1 MIVSRSAFLLV
12 PGRRIGGAMSLHPQP
27 WPEPAEEITRA
38 VLAMYGGRRAP
49 LPIAV
54 RDELGELFADA
65 EFAAAFAD
73 RGPEG
78 WSPGRLA
85 LVTVFQAA
93 ENLTDRQAAEAVRD
107 KISWKYALGLSL
119 DDAGFDYTVLT
130 EFRTRLVDRGM
141 EARVLDL
148 LVARLVDKG
157 LLKSRGK
164 QRTDS
169 THIIA
174 AVRQLNQVELVGETV
189 RACVEALAVA
199 DPDWVSARLD
209 ASWQRRYGARV
220 DSWRMPASKTQR
232 AALGADY
239 ARDGVALLAAVWDA
253 ATPPWLAQLPAVGV
267 LQRVLIQNV
276 VIGVDRGGR
285 EVIRLREAD
294 TDGLPPG
301 RRRIVSPYDTDA
313 RWGGKRD
320 LTWCGYKLHVSESC
334 DAQAP
339 HRLVDRADHVPDAP
353 PNLITNVATTDASVP
368 DVAMTEPIHHD
379 LARRGLLPDE
389 HYLDSGY
396 PSADLLVSSLTDF
409 GVRLVTP
416 MLADVSPQAR
426 AGEGFDRTGFSVDW
440 EQSRVCCPQGQT
452 SSWWTPAVQRG
463 TEVIVVRFA
472 GEVCQAC
479 PVKAQC
485 TTATRGGRQLT
496 LRPRPIQQA
505 LDAARA
511 EQATTGWQRRYA
523 RRAGVESTIAQAT
536 KVTDTRRARYR
547 GLAKTRLDH
556 NVKATALNL
565 IRLHAWWNGEILDP
579 RRTTHLQRLELA
591 LAA

>member
-1 MIVSRSAFLLV
+1 
-12 PGRRIGGAMSLHPQP
+12 MSLHPQP

-38 VLAMYGGRRAP
+38 VQSMYAGRRAP

-54 RDELGELFADA
+54 REELGELFADA

-78 WSPGRLA
+78 WSPGRLM
-85 LVTVFQAA
+85 LITVFQAA

-107 KISWKYALGLSL
+107 KISWKYALGLGL
-119 DDAGFDYTVLT
+119 ADAGFDYTILT
-130 EFRTRLVDRGM
+130 EFRARLVEHGM
-141 EARVLDL
+141 QARVLDL
-148 LVARLVDKG
+148 LVARLVDRG

-174 AVRQLNQVELVGETV
+174 AVRQLNQIELIGETV

-199 DPDWVSARLD
+199 DGDWVNARLD
-209 ASWQRRYGARV
+209 SSWQRRYGARV
-220 DSWRMPASKTQR
+220 DAWRMPASKSQR

-267 LQRVLIQNV
+267 LQRVLLQNV

-301 RRRIVSPYDTDA
+301 RCRIVSPYDTDA

-339 HRLVDRADHVPDAP
+339 AGPVDRADHVPDTP

-379 LARRGLLPDE
+379 LARRALLPDE
-389 HYLDSGY
+389 HYVDSGY
-396 PSADLLVSSLTDF
+396 PSADLLISSLTDF

-416 MLADVSPQAR
+416 MLADTSPQAR
-426 AGEGFDRTGFSVDW
+426 AGEGFDRSGFTIDW
-440 EQSRVCCPQGQT
+440 QASTAHCPQGKA
-452 SSWWTPAVQRG
+452 SASWTAATQRG
-463 TEVIVVRFA
+463 TEVIVVKFP
-472 GEVCQAC
+472 GEVCQTC
-479 PVKAQC
+479 PAKANC

-505 LDAARA
+505 LDTARA
-511 EQATTGWQRRYA
+511 EQATTSWQRRYA

-536 KVTDTRRARYR
+536 KVTDVRRARYR
-547 GLAKTRLDH
+547 GLPKTRLDH
-556 NVKATALNL
+556 NVKAAALNL
-565 IRLHAWWNGEILDP
+565 IRLDAWFNGETLDP
-579 RRTTHLQRLELA
+579 RRTTHLARLELA

>member
-1 MIVSRSAFLLV
+1 
-12 PGRRIGGAMSLHPQP
+12 MSLHPLP

-38 VLAMYGGRRAP
+38 VLVMYGGRRAP

-65 EFAAAFAD
+65 EFAEAFAD
-73 RGPEG
+73 RGAEG
-78 WSPGRLA
+78 WSPGRLM

-107 KISWKYALGLSL
+107 KISWKYALGLGL
-119 DDAGFDYTVLT
+119 ADAGFDYTILT
-130 EFRTRLVDRGM
+130 EFRTRLVEHSM
-141 EARVLDL
+141 HARVLDL
-148 LVARLVDKG
+148 LVARLFEKG
-157 LLKSRGK
+157 LLKSGGR

-209 ASWQRRYGARV
+209 AGWQRRYGARV
-220 DSWRMPASKTQR
+220 DSWRMPGSKTKR

-239 ARDGVALLAAVWDA
+239 ARDAVALLAAVWDT

-267 LQRVLIQNV
+267 LQRVLIHNV
-276 VIGVDRGGR
+276 VIVADRGGR

-301 RRRIVSPYDTDA
+301 RCRIVSPYDTDA

-320 LTWCGYKLHVSESC
+320 LSWYGYKLHISESC
-334 DAQAP
+334 DAEP
-339 HRLVDRADHVPDAP
+339 PVGPVDPADHVPDAP

-379 LARRGLLPDE
+379 LAGRGLLPDE

-416 MLADVSPQAR
+416 MLADTSPQAR
-426 AGEGFDRTGFSVDW
+426 AGEGFDRGGFTIDW
-440 EQSRVCCPQGQT
+440 DAQTLTCPQGKASASWT
-452 SSWWTPAVQRG
+452 SATQRG
-463 TEVIVVRFA
+463 TDVIVVKFP
-472 GEVCQAC
+472 GEICQAC
-479 PVKAQC
+479 PVKAKC
-485 TTATRGGRQLT
+485 TTASRGGRQLT
-496 LRPRPIQQA
+496 LRPQPVQQA
-505 LDAARA
+505 LDTARI

-523 RRAGVESTIAQAT
+523 RRSGVESTIAQAT
-536 KVTDTRRARYR
+536 KVTDTRRTRYR
-547 GLAKTRLDH
+547 GLDKTRLDH
-556 NVKATALNL
+556 NIKATALNL
-565 IRLHAWWNGEILDP
+565 IRLDAWWNGETLDP
-579 RRTTHLQRLELA
+579 RRTSHLSRLELT

>member
-1 MIVSRSAFLLV
+1 
-12 PGRRIGGAMSLHPQP
+12 MSLHPKP

-49 LPIAV
+49 LPIVV

-65 EFAAAFAD
+65 EFAEVFAD

-78 WSPGRLA
+78 WSPGRLM
-85 LVTVFQAA
+85 LITVFQAV

-107 KISWKYALGLSL
+107 KISWKYALGLRL
-119 DDAGFDYTVLT
+119 DDPGFDYTILT
-130 EFRTRLVDRGM
+130 EFRTRLVQHGM
-141 EARVLDL
+141 LTRVLDL
-148 LVARLVDKG
+148 LVARLVEKG
-157 LLKSRGK
+157 LLTSRGK

-174 AVRQLNQVELVGETV
+174 AVRQLNQIELVGESV
-189 RACVEALAVA
+189 RACVEALAAA

-209 ASWQRRYGARV
+209 AGWQRRYGARV
-220 DSWRMPASKTQR
+220 DSWRMPASKTKR

-239 ARDGVALLAAVWDA
+239 ARDAVALLRAVWDA
-253 ATPPWLAQLPAVGV
+253 ATPPGLAQLPAVGV
-267 LQRVLIQNV
+267 LQRVLIQNA
-276 VIGVDRGGR
+276 VITVDRGGR

-301 RRRIVSPYDTDA
+301 RSRIVSPYDTDA

-320 LTWCGYKLHVSESC
+320 LTWYGYKLHISESC
-334 DAQAP
+334 DAEPPAGP
-339 HRLVDRADHVPDAP
+339 VDPGDRVPDAP

-396 PSADLLVSSLTDF
+396 PSADLLVSSLTGF

-416 MLADVSPQAR
+416 MLADTSPQAR
-426 AGEGFDRTGFSVDW
+426 AGEGFDRGGFTPDW
-440 EQSRVCCPQGQT
+440 QAQTLTCPQGHT
-452 SSWWTPAVQRG
+452 SASWTPATQRG
-463 TEVIVVRFA
+463 TDVIVVKFP
-472 GEVCQAC
+472 GETCQAC
-479 PVKAQC
+479 PVKTKC

-496 LRPRPIQQA
+496 LRPQPVQQA
-505 LDAARA
+505 LDTART

-556 NVKATALNL
+556 NIKAAALNL
-565 IRLHAWWNGEILDP
+565 IRLDAWWNGETLDP
-579 RRTTHLQRLELA
+579 RRTSHLSRLELT